1 LGTIRRISRRGNT
14 RFAAVQH
21 FDDSKVYAVREGRL
35 VSVAALIV
43 AAGRGARASGGQNR
57 PKQYCPVG
65 GVPMIARTI
74 AAFAA
79 HPRVDDILV
88 VIHPDDETLYRAA
101 SQPFA
106 QRLQNPV
113 PGGAR
118 RQDSVRAGLEALAA
132 VAPSSVL
139 IHDAAR
145 PFVKPELIDRVIASL
160 AAHQAALPCLPVT
173 DSLKWIAE
181 GKVIGTAERNQ
192 LWRAQTPQGFEFEAI
207 LAAHRAAAKDPS
219 REFTD
224 DAGIAEWFGLDVAL
238 VEGAEDNRK
247 LTTAEDIKIAD
258 QLLQP
263 KAASAAAMR
272 VASGYDV
279 HAFGPGD
286 AVVLCGVSIPHP
298 KKLIG
303 HSDAD
308 VGLHA
313 LTDALLGAIAE
324 GDIGAHFPPSDARWR
339 GAASEIFLKHA
350 ASLVRKRGGTIVHV
364 DITLLCEAPR
374 IGPYR
379 DEMRARIAG
388 MLGVQI
394 SQVSIKATTNEGLG
408 FIGRG
413 EGIAA
418 MATATVSLP

>member
-1 LGTIRRISRRGNT
+1 VT
-14 RFAAVQH
+14 
-21 FDDSKVYAVREGRL
+21 
-35 VSVAALIV
+35 VAALIV
-43 AAGRGARASGGQNR
+43 AAGRGARAAHAPGL
-57 PKQYCPVG
+57 PKQYRPVG
-65 GVPMIARTI
+65 GVPILARAI
-74 AAFAA
+74 AAFAE
-79 HPRVDDILV
+79 HPGVGDILV
-88 VIHPDDETLYRAA
+88 VIHADDELLYRAA
-101 SQPFA
+101 SEPFTR
-106 QRLQNPV
+106 RLRKPV
-113 PGGAR
+113 SGGAR

-132 VAPSSVL
+132 VPPSCVL

-145 PFVKPELIDRVIASL
+145 PFVKPDLISRVIAGL
-160 AAHQAALPCLPVT
+160 EAHQGALPCLPVT
-173 DSLKWIAE
+173 DTLKWIADRR
-181 GKVIGTAERNQ
+181 VIGTAERDQ
-192 LWRAQTPQGFEFEAI
+192 LWRAQTPQGFKFDAI
-207 LAAHRAAAKDPS
+207 LAAHRAAAKEPA

-224 DAGIAEWFGLDVAL
+224 DAGVAEWFGLDVAL
-238 VEGAEDNRK
+238 VDGAEDNRK

-258 QLLQP
+258 ELLQP
-263 KAASAAAMR
+263 KGRSAAAVR

-286 AVVLCGVSIPHP
+286 AVMLCGVSIPHP

-324 GDIGAHFPPSDARWR
+324 GDIGVHFPPSDARWR
-339 GAASEIFLKHA
+339 GAASELFLKHA
-350 ASLVRKRGGTIVHV
+350 GAKIKERGGTIVHV
-364 DITLLCEAPR
+364 DVTLLCEAPR

-379 DEMRARIAG
+379 DEMRARIAA
-388 MLGVQI
+388 MLGLDL

-418 MATATVSLP
+418 FATATVSLP